1 MSSTLEDSRRASSD
15 EPASAGEL
23 GETGNA
29 RSRGRFFVVVSLCA
43 LGAFFALSAF
53 LYVVSTHA
61 FLPDS
66 DGATVVLEGNSII
79 HGNLGLHGWS
89 LSYDSFWLLDALY
102 YAVAVGIVG
111 IKGYLLHLVPAII
124 AAVVVVVGALIA
136 RDEER
141 GLVGLVGAAVVVA
154 VLAFPSHVLAYFFLR
169 GPLHIDTVLCAL
181 IAFAAMRDHRFGW
194 RWIAAVVFLA
204 AGALGDLQIVALG
217 TVPIFLGG
225 VAAALR
231 TRKVSIANATT
242 TAAVASLALAVVVRE
257 VAKALG
263 AFKLIKANPR
273 ATYSMMFGANVKLAG
288 HYFANLVGVG
298 SSPYGNGGAPASFA
312 YGHAVVLV
320 VILASVVIG
329 VVALVKGAVIGD
341 ERDSKGLSRS
351 TMDDFLVFGTIGGLV
366 VFLALTTA
374 PNVAY
379 GRYLVPSLI
388 LGVILTARYAT
399 RLAAHFA
406 RSRDVTPSVI
416 PIAVATVALAIVG
429 VLASATGY
437 QLAQPK
443 PGDPYA
449 LVANFLERHHL
460 HDGLGDYWTSSIVTV
475 ESNDAV
481 VVRAVTATP
490 KGTLV
495 RYDRESDAS
504 WYSGHHFQFLVL
516 NPSLNFGN
524 VNPLTAVATFGK
536 PIHDWTE
543 FGLEILVWRHPI
555 TVSSRGL
562 T

>member
-1 MSSTLEDSRRASSD
+1 MSSTLEDLRRASSND
-15 EPASAGEL
+15 PASANDL
-23 GETGNA
+23 GESA
-29 RSRGRFFVVVSLCA
+29 KDRSRRRLFLVVSLCA
-43 LGAFFALSAF
+43 LGAFVALSAF

-124 AAVVVVVGALIA
+124 AALVVVVGALIA

-141 GLVGLVGAAVVVA
+141 GLVGLVGTAVVVA
-154 VLAFPSHVLAYFFLR
+154 VLAFPSHLLAYFFLR

-194 RWIAAVVFLA
+194 RWVVAVVFLG

-217 TVPIFLGG
+217 TVPILLGG

-231 TRKVSIANATT
+231 TRKVSIANAAT
-242 TAAVASLALAVVVRE
+242 TAAVASLALALVVRE

-263 AFKLIKANPR
+263 SFKLIKANPR

-298 SSPYGNGGAPASFA
+298 SSQYGNGGAPSSFA

-329 VVALVKGAVIGD
+329 VVALVKGAVVGD
-341 ERDSKGLSRS
+341 ERGPKGLSRS
-351 TMDDFLVFGTIGGLV
+351 AMDDFLVFGTIGGLV

-374 PNVAY
+374 PNFAY

-388 LGVILTARYAT
+388 FGVILTARYAS

-406 RSRDVTPSVI
+406 RSRDVTPRVI
-416 PIAVATVALAIVG
+416 PIAVAAVALAIVG

-443 PGDPYA
+443 PGDPYT

-490 KGTLV
+490 KGRLV

-536 PIHDWTE
+536 PVHDWTE

-555 TVSSRGL
+555 TVSSHGL